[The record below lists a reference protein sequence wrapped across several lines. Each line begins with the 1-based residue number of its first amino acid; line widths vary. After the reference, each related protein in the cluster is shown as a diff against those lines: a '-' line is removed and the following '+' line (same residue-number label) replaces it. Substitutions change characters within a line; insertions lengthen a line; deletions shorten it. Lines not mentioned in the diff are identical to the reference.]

1 MSTPEEEKSAASP
14 KAVLVSTGGAPG
26 PVIAILQATRP
37 AQVWYF
43 CSPDSRKTADEIH
56 RALDWHPDRDFIEVE
71 RYEELGPCYISLR
84 KAIPDLLA
92 RWKVAPDEVMV
103 DYTGGTKTMSAA
115 LVLAA
120 TECFSRFSYVG
131 GHQRERGGV
140 GVVVEGKEKIHYQ
153 TNPWN
158 ELAVREAGRVAD
170 FWNHGLFEAA
180 ASLLRDCAKRVPRP
194 RLFAALADLAAGLAA
209 RNRLDFAR
217 AEQLCGKAANAL
229 DLLLDGSLGHP
240 LPVLARGAQG
250 LCTACKEGGGPVL
263 LRELLDNALRT
274 ATQGRYEDAAAR
286 LYRAMEM
293 QGQLWLA
300 EATGGAF
307 LNGKLREGRPLPG
320 ALADWDAC
328 RPDRRGDVRL
338 SLELCFQ
345 ALARLDHAQARIV
358 AEDLAR
364 GNPGSR
370 WRQATEKRNTSVLA
384 HGTTPIGAEGFEKM
398 KAIASE
404 FLGFDLD
411 VQANPVPPFEA
422 GWIDG

>member
-1 MSTPEEEKSAASP
+1 
-14 KAVLVSTGGAPG
+14 
-26 PVIAILQATRP
+26 
-37 AQVWYF
+37 
-43 CSPDSRKTADEIH
+43 
-56 RALDWHPDRDFIEVE
+56 
-71 RYEELGPCYISLR
+71 
-84 KAIPDLLA
+84 
-92 RWKVAPDEVMV
+92 
-103 DYTGGTKTMSAA
+103 
-115 LVLAA
+115 
-120 TECFSRFSYVG
+120 
-131 GHQRERGGV
+131 
-140 GVVVEGKEKIHYQ
+140 
-153 TNPWN
+153 
-158 ELAVREAGRVAD
+158 
-170 FWNHGLFEAA
+170 
-180 ASLLRDCAKRVPRP
+180 
-194 RLFAALADLAAGLAA
+194 
-209 RNRLDFAR
+209 
-217 AEQLCGKAANAL
+217 
-229 DLLLDGSLGHP
+229 
-240 LPVLARGAQG
+240 
-250 LCTACKEGGGPVL
+250 
-263 LRELLDNALRT
+263 
-274 ATQGRYEDAAAR
+274 
-286 LYRAMEM
+286 MEM

-328 RPDRRGDVRL
+328 RPDRRGDMRL